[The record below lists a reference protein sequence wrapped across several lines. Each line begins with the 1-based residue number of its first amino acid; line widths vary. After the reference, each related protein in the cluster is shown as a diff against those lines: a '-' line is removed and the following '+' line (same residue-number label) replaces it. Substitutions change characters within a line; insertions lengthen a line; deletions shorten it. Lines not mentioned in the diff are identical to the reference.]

1 MNKINIKSITNSK
14 QAEMQKRDL
23 EEGYSDRMSN
33 KSPVSKRNQS
43 LVSLE
48 DATLYD
54 MNVSPLKTGIVPR
67 ILNLKSL
74 LEENNDSLGSLNLN
88 GNKINTKERV
98 VDEDQIGEIH
108 SAEKRHF
115 SIYDEIKVAENSGFN
130 GIKTARYSL
139 KTKKD
144 LNVVTK
150 GGNSKDISAKSSPRV
165 APLSSCKVKKKDII
179 SSPGKKSS
187 QNIVY
192 LCKD

>member
-98 VDEDQIGEIH
+98 VDED
-108 SAEKRHF
+108 
-115 SIYDEIKVAENSGFN
+115 
-130 GIKTARYSL
+130 
-139 KTKKD
+139 
-144 LNVVTK
+144 
-150 GGNSKDISAKSSPRV
+150 
-165 APLSSCKVKKKDII
+165 
-179 SSPGKKSS
+179 
-187 QNIVY
+187 
-192 LCKD
+192 